1 MSLNLQRRG
10 FIQKRFS
17 RFMGYFVLV
26 LVTLLISLPIIALIL
41 GSLKQDHELLQ
52 YPIVILPE
60 NPQWVNYV
68 KVFTLT
74 PFFQVAVR
82 TFSLAFV
89 VATISTGV
97 NSMVGYGFAR
107 YRVPGSGF
115 LFGIVIAMLI
125 VPGIVTMIPQFLIY
139 ARLHLTN
146 TYWPWILGAAAGSSF
161 NIFLFRQFFLGFPH
175 ELEEAAEVDGASA
188 FRIFWQIFLPNSK
201 PVLATVMFFA
211 FMSVWSDY
219 LGPLIYLND
228 NNTLLGVKLATGFKN
243 PQGITLTTVSM
254 AANVIYI
261 LPMIIVFFILQ
272 KNILRGVVTSGLK
285 G

>member
-1 MSLNLQRRG
+1 MSMSLQRRG
-10 FIQKRFS
+10 YIQKRFS

-26 LVTLLISLPIIALIL
+26 GVTLLISLPIIALII
-41 GSLKQDHELLQ
+41 GSLKQDHELMK

-60 NPQWVNYV
+60 TPQWGNYV
-68 KVFTLT
+68 KVFTMT
-74 PFFQVAVR
+74 PFLQVAVR
-82 TFSLAFV
+82 TFTLAFV
-89 VATISTGV
+89 VALISTAV
-97 NSMVGYGFAR
+97 NSMIGYGFAR
-107 YRVPGSGF
+107 YRVPGSRF

-139 ARLHLTN
+139 ARLQLTN

-175 ELEEAAEVDGASA
+175 ELEEAAEVDGAGA
-188 FRIFWQIFLPNSK
+188 FRVFWQIFLPNSK
-201 PVLATVMFFA
+201 PVLATVMFFV
-211 FMSVWSDY
+211 FLSVWGDY
-219 LGPLIYLND
+219 LTPLIYLND

-254 AANVIYI
+254 AANVMYV
-261 LPMIIVFFILQ
+261 LPMIIVFFVLQ